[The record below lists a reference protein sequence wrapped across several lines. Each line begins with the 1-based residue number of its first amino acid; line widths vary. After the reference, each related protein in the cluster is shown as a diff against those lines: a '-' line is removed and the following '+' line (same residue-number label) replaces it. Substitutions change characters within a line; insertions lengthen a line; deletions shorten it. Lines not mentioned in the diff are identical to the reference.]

1 MAKKHEEKKPWD
13 ITHEKI
19 QVQNISEEMRKSFIE
34 YSMSVITSRALP
46 DVRDGLKPVHRR
58 ILYAMKTTGLTS
70 GAKFRKSASVVGEV
84 LGKYHP
90 HGDSSV
96 YDSMV
101 NMVQEFS
108 SRYPLVLGQGNFGSL
123 DGDNAAAYRYTEAKM
138 SKLSDEMLKDIEK
151 ETVLFSPNFDG
162 TLKEPRVL
170 PAAIPNLLLN
180 GCLGI
185 AVGMA
190 TNIPPHNLSEVVD
203 ATVHL
208 IENPDST
215 NEDLLEHVKG
225 PDFPLGGIA
234 YNKKDIIHAYSTG
247 RGGVVCRGD
256 AEIIEEKSGKFQII
270 ISSIPYRVNR
280 ANLVVKIAG
289 LVQEKKIMGIK
300 DLRDE
305 SDEQTRIVVDIKP
318 GMEPQRILNYLYKH
332 TELESAFNYNMTGLV
347 DGVPLTLT
355 LRDIL
360 STFVLHREEVV
371 RKRTEFDLAKAKARA
386 HILEGLKMALDHID
400 EVIKIIKASKDG
412 ADAKVNLMKKFKFSD
427 LQAQAILDMRLQKL
441 ANLERKA
448 IEDELK
454 TILKYIGELEAILA
468 SRKKMLAIITK
479 ELIAIKE
486 AYGDARRTKIM
497 ARAAGAISDEDLIPD
512 KDTALLLTAGGYVKR
527 TNPEEYRAQR
537 RGGQG
542 VSDLETK
549 EEDAVINVT
558 IASTKSDLLFFTA
571 EGKVFQIK
579 MYEIPEASK
588 ATKGKSIN
596 NYISLADTDRVTS
609 VLTVPKEARTLKEAG
624 VVCITNK
631 GAIKKMML
639 DQFAHVRRSGIAA
652 MNLDKDEVLLS
663 AHIVNPTDEIMLV
676 TQDGQ
681 SIRFKEG
688 DVRAM
693 GRTAGG
699 VRGIDLDTGDV
710 VIGSDVVA
718 KPDFKKAQLL
728 ILTQNGYG
736 KKSSLDEYK
745 TQNRAGG
752 GIKTLNVTDKTGVV
766 VGAAIVIDEEHDVL
780 TMSKKG
786 QAMRTSLKEIPL
798 LGRATQGVKVMKP
811 KDGDGVSSIAII

>member
-1 MAKKHEEKKPWD
+1 MAKKEDKKPWD
-13 ITHEKI
+13 ISNEKVL
-19 QVQNISEEMRKSFIE
+19 VQNISEEMRKSFIE

-70 GAKFRKSASVVGEV
+70 GAKFRKSATVVGEV

-90 HGDSSV
+90 HGDVSV

-101 NMVQEFS
+101 NMAQEFS

-123 DGDNAAAYRYTEAKM
+123 DGDSAAAYRYTEAKM
-138 SKLSDEMLKDIEK
+138 SKLSDELLRDIEK
-151 ETVLFSPNFDG
+151 ETVLFVPNFDG
-162 TLKEPRVL
+162 SIKEPKVL

-208 IENPDST
+208 IDNPDAT

-225 PDFPLGGIA
+225 PDFPLGGVA
-234 YNKKDIIHAYSTG
+234 FNKKDIIHAYSTG

-256 AEIIEEKSGKFQII
+256 AEIIEDKAGKFQIV

-280 ANLVVKIAG
+280 ANLVVKIAS
-289 LVQEKKIMGIK
+289 LVQEKKIQGIK

-305 SDEQTRIVVDIKP
+305 SDEETRIVIDIKP
-318 GMEPQRILNYLYKH
+318 GMEPQRVLNYLYKH

-347 DGVPLTLT
+347 DGVPQLLT

-360 STFVLHREEVV
+360 STFISHREEVV
-371 RKRTEFDLAKAKARA
+371 KRRTEFDLAKAKARA
-386 HILEGLKMALDHID
+386 HILEGLKKALDHID
-400 EVIKIIKASKDG
+400 EVIQIIKKSKDTPE
-412 ADAKVNLMKKFKFSD
+412 AKLNLIKKFKFTEI
-427 LQAQAILDMRLQKL
+427 QAQAILDMRLQKL
-441 ANLERKA
+441 AGLERKA

-454 TILKYIGELEAILA
+454 AVLKYIGELEALLA
-468 SRKKMLAIITK
+468 SRKKMLAVISG
-479 ELIAIKE
+479 ELAAIKE

-497 ARAAGAISDEDLIPD
+497 ARAAGAISDEDLIPE

-527 TNPEEYRAQR
+527 TDPAEYRAQR

-549 EEDAVINVT
+549 EEDAVMHVT

-571 EGKVFQIK
+571 EGKVYQIK
-579 MYEIPEASK
+579 MYDIPEASK

-609 VLTVPKEARTLKEAG
+609 VLTVPKEARQLKEAA
-624 VVCITNK
+624 VVCVTNK
-631 GAIKKMML
+631 GAVKKMML

-652 MNLDKDEVLLS
+652 MGLDKDEVLLS

-676 TQDGQ
+676 SQDGQ
-681 SIRFKEG
+681 SIRFKES

-699 VRGIDLDTGDV
+699 VRGIDLDKADI
-710 VIGSDVVA
+710 VIGADVVA
-718 KPDFKKAQLL
+718 KDNFKKAELL
-728 ILTQNGYG
+728 ILTEHGYG
-736 KKSSLDEYK
+736 KKSSLEEYK
-745 TQNRAGG
+745 TQNRGGG

-766 VGAAIVIDEEHDVL
+766 VGAAIVVDDEHDVL

-786 QAMRTSLKEIPL
+786 QAMRTSLKEIPT
-798 LGRATQGVKVMKP
+798 LGRATQGVRVMKA
-811 KDGDGVSSIAII
+811 KEGDRVASIAII

>member
-1 MAKKHEEKKPWD
+1 MAKKEEKKPWD
-13 ITHEKI
+13 ISGEKI
-19 QVQNISEEMRKSFIE
+19 LVQNISDEMRKSFID
-34 YSMSVITSRALP
+34 YSMSVITERALP

-70 GAKFRKSASVVGEV
+70 GAKFRKSATVVGEV

-90 HGDSSV
+90 HGDTSV

-101 NMVQEFS
+101 NMAQEFS
-108 SRYPLVLGQGNFGSL
+108 SRYPLVLGQGNFGSV

-151 ETVLFSPNFDG
+151 ETVLFIPNFDG
-162 TLKEPRVL
+162 TIKEPKVL

-208 IENPDST
+208 IDNPEAT
-215 NEDLLEHVKG
+215 NEDLVEFVKG

-234 YNKKDIIHAYSTG
+234 YNKKDILHAYATG

-256 AEIIEEKSGKFQII
+256 AEIVEEKSGKFQVII
-270 ISSIPYRVNR
+270 TSIPYRVNR
-280 ANLVVKIAG
+280 QNLVVKIAQ
-289 LVQEKKIMGIK
+289 LVQEKKIQGIR

-305 SDEQTRIVVDIKP
+305 SDEETRIVVDIKP

-332 TELESAFNYNMTGLV
+332 TELESNFNYNMIGLV
-347 DGVPLTLT
+347 DGVPQLLT
-355 LRDIL
+355 LREIL
-360 STFVLHREEVV
+360 NTFILHREEVV
-371 RKRTEFDLAKAKARA
+371 RRRTEFDLAKAKARA
-386 HILEGLKMALDHID
+386 HILEGLKKALDHID
-400 EVIKIIKASKDG
+400 EVIQIIKKSKDTPE
-412 ADAKVNLMKKFKFSD
+412 AKLNLMKKFKFSD

-441 ANLERKA
+441 AGLERKA

-454 TILKYIGELEAILA
+454 AILKYIGELEGLLA
-468 SRKKMLAIITK
+468 SRKKMLAVISG
-479 ELIAIKE
+479 ELSAIKE

-497 ARAAGAISDEDLIPD
+497 ARAAGAISDEDLIPE

-527 TNPEEYRAQR
+527 TDPAEYRAQR

-549 EEDAVINVT
+549 EEDAVMHVT

-571 EGKVFQIK
+571 EGKVYQIK
-579 MYEIPEASK
+579 MYDIPEASK

-609 VLTVPKEARTLKEAG
+609 VLTVPKEARQLKEAG
-624 VVCITNK
+624 VVCVTNK
-631 GAIKKMML
+631 GAVKKMML

-676 TQDGQ
+676 SQDGQ
-681 SIRFKEG
+681 SIRFKES

-699 VRGIDLDTGDV
+699 VRGIDLDKADV
-710 VIGSDVVA
+710 VIGADVVA
-718 KPDFKKAQLL
+718 KENFKRAELL
-728 ILTQNGYG
+728 ILTEHGYG
-736 KKSSLDEYK
+736 KKSSLEEYK
-745 TQNRAGG
+745 TQNRGG
-752 GIKTLNVTDKTGVV
+752 AGIKTLNVTDKTGVV
-766 VGAAIVIDEEHDVL
+766 VGAAIVIDDEHDVL

-786 QAMRTSLKEIPL
+786 QAMRTSLKEIPT
-798 LGRATQGVKVMKP
+798 LGRATQGVRVMKA
-811 KDGDGVSSIAII
+811 KEGDKVASIAII